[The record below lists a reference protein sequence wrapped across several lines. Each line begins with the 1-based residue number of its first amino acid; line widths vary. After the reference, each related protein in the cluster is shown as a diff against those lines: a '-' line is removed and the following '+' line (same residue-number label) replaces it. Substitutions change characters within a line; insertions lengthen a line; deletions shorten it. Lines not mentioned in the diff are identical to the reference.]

1 MVQQRE
7 TTTQNHEMAKF
18 MAQIA
23 EGLGAIDGV
32 PSEGFAKVTIKARL
46 TNSFPRKETKT
57 KRVW

>member
-1 MVQQRE
+1 
-7 TTTQNHEMAKF
+7 MAKF